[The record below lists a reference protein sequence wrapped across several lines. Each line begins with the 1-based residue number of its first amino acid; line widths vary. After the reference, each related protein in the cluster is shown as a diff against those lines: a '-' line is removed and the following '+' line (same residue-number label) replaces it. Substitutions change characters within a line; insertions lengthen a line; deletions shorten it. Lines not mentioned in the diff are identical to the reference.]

1 MGNNAAK
8 SIKKN
13 YLYNVMYQILAFI
26 VPLVTTPYVSRVL
39 GATGIG
45 DYNYTVGI
53 VTYFGLIA
61 ATGTSSFGNREIA
74 KHQDDSY
81 ECSKLFWE
89 IWLFRLTCTIV
100 ALIAYVLFISFFL
113 KQYRYLFLIQLFTVG
128 SWIAD
133 VSWFCQGMENF
144 KVTALRNVFIKIFG
158 TAMVFLLVK
167 TKNDLWIYTMIY
179 SVTFL
184 LGNISMWG
192 FVAKLVHWIP
202 IKELKPFKH
211 ARGIL
216 ELFIPVIA
224 IQIYTVLDKTMLGT
238 LGNTTE
244 VGYYAQADKIV
255 TLALTIIS
263 SFIAVLLPR
272 ISALYATGEKIQLER
287 FINKALDYIF
297 LLSLP
302 MMAGC
307 LILIDEFV
315 PAFFGNGYEPVVQVI
330 QALSIL
336 YIVLSLGRL
345 FGTLL
350 IAEDKQNRYTLAV
363 TIASIIN
370 FGFNCAFLKFTN
382 LGALGVSFASV
393 LAECVAT
400 VIQFCYIRDIIS
412 MDLLLKSV
420 KKYICPT
427 IIMTIVLV
435 ILRLALKSNIFIMCI
450 QVMVGIGVYFI
461 ILVINKDQIIYS
473 VIQQFMKRLK
483 KCN

>member
-1 MGNNAAK
+1 MGKNTTK

-74 KHQDDSY
+74 KCQDNSY
-81 ECSKLFWE
+81 ERSKLFWE
-89 IWLFRLTCTIV
+89 IWIFRLTCTMI
-100 ALIAYVLFISFFL
+100 ALIAYGIFIFSFL
-113 KQYRYLFLIQLFTVG
+113 EQYRYLFLIQLFTVG

-158 TAMVFLLVK
+158 TVMVFLLVK
-167 TKNDLWIYTMIY
+167 NKNDLGIYTMIY

-192 FVAKLVHWIP
+192 YVAKVVHWIP
-202 IKELKPFKH
+202 IKELTPFKH
-211 ARGIL
+211 TKGIL

-244 VGYYAQADKIV
+244 VGYYSQADKIV

-272 ISALYATGEKIQLER
+272 ISALYASGEKVQLEK

-302 MMAGC
+302 MLVGC
-307 LILIDEFV
+307 LIVIDEFV
-315 PAFFGNGYEPVVQVI
+315 PVFFGSGYAPVIQVI
-330 QALSIL
+330 QVLSIL
-336 YIVLSLGRL
+336 YVILSLGRL

-363 TIASIIN
+363 TIASIVN
-370 FGFNCAFLKFTN
+370 FGFNVTFLKYTS
-382 LGALGVSFASV
+382 LGAIGVSLASV
-393 LAECVAT
+393 LAECMAT
-400 VIQFCYIRDIIS
+400 LIQFYYVRDVIS
-412 MDLLLKSV
+412 KKLLLTSV
-420 KKYICPT
+420 KKYIFST
-427 IIMTIVLV
+427 ITMAIVLIILRIIM
-435 ILRLALKSNIFIMCI
+435 KSNIVMLLI
-450 QVMVGIGVYFI
+450 QVIIGVGIYFGILI
-461 ILVINKDQIIYS
+461 IKKDPIVCS

-483 KCN
+483 K